1 MKSILVLL
9 SCFLFSISFCQ
20 KKQAPFSGEMLFSAQ
35 RVIPKDSAQE
45 HMLIYAKDSLLKI
58 VNFSSQMGKQ
68 ELIKHLTKQKSYLLL
83 ETTKGNYAI
92 RTSYAKYQDSSLT
105 YTYKKRFGSKR
116 IAGFKAKKIQVTF
129 KDIDKP
135 FTFYYL
141 KGIPAR
147 YGSAYTDFPGL
158 AVEYYIP
165 TDEGMFQYTL
175 TELKRTDPPL
185 TLFMVPEKFKRLSL
199 EEFMEE
205 MAKP

>member
-1 MKSILVLL
+1 MKYFKFTAFLFCI
-9 SCFLFSISFCQ
+9 SCFYSQ
-20 KKQAPFSGEMLFSAQ
+20 KKQPVFSGEMLFSSQ
-35 RVIPKDSAQE
+35 RVIPMDSSKE

-83 ETTKGNYAI
+83 ETTKGDYAI
-92 RTSYAKYQDSSLT
+92 RTNYAKYQDTSLA
-105 YTYKKRFGSKR
+105 YTYKKRCGSKR
-116 IAGFKAKKIQVTF
+116 IAGIKAKKILVTF
-129 KDIDKP
+129 MDIDKT
-135 FTFYYL
+135 FTFFYA

-158 AVEYYIP
+158 VVEYYIP
-165 TDEGMFQYTL
+165 TDEGMYQYIL
-175 TELKRTDPPL
+175 TELKKIDPPL
-185 TLFMVPEKFKRLSL
+185 TLFMVPEKYKRLSL